1 MLGFL
6 FHWKGSNT
14 CPLDLRQCK
23 TRRFCAF
30 HGYKCF
36 NSEELEFFHIKF
48 CFTAA
53 TCTFTIQLTFT
64 ESLRGQALVQEG
76 PTRDLTYPCRHHHET
91 SLSITSSWRWVK
103 GDTESYTKST
113 RSRQGT
119 RTLRQGWVVWRPL
132 SLRHMTYFFFFFKA
146 RKRFI
151 KIKRL

>member
-76 PTRDLTYPCRHHHET
+76 PTRDLIILADTTMRQVSVSPPR
-91 SLSITSSWRWVK
+91 
-103 GDTESYTKST
+103 GD
-113 RSRQGT
+113 G
-119 RTLRQGWVVWRPL
+119 
-132 SLRHMTYFFFFFKA
+132 
-146 RKRFI
+146 
-151 KIKRL
+151 